1 MKDGG
6 RHGAYVD
13 PSLTRQRS
21 SVLVNRQDHQAP
33 TVGPCKTCSHPQ
45 REFLEVSAVFVWL
58 CVGAAIVRCSSRF
71 CSVIS
76 RFPPF
81 I

>member
-1 MKDGG
+1 MKRCARRSFDE
-6 RHGAYVD
+6 AV
-13 PSLTRQRS
+13 S

-45 REFLEVSAVFVWL
+45 REFLEVFEVSAWL
-58 CVGAAIVRCSSRF
+58 CAGATIVHCLLEI
-71 CSVIS
+71 CSVNS

-81 I
+81 ASSFVR